1 MKYFSVLK
9 DVPNIPAES
18 YGPRQRDSVR
28 LSIFPNL
35 NYTGLYHAVLN
46 MIDIVP
52 TMQVKQLGTLQKNK
66 VIFKNTFMT
75 WFTKRNPLDRHCNF
89 YINID

>member
-1 MKYFSVLK
+1 MEMTLQQFVVLFFSVLK

-28 LSIFPNL
+28 QSVFPNL
-35 NYTGLYHAVLN
+35 NYTGLYYAILN

-52 TMQVKQLGTLQKNK
+52 TMQMKQIGTCT
-66 VIFKNTFMT
+66 I
-75 WFTKRNPLDRHCNF
+75 HCLSRK
-89 YINID
+89 

>member
-1 MKYFSVLK
+1 MLFSNIFVLICSVLK

-28 LSIFPNL
+28 QSVFPNL
-35 NYTGLYHAVLN
+35 NYTGLYYAILN

-52 TMQVKQLGTLQKNK
+52 TMQMKQIG
-66 VIFKNTFMT
+66 
-75 WFTKRNPLDRHCNF
+75 NF
-89 YINID
+89 FVNVRYTSLHVDWNMFVGIRVSV